1 MTNQITATLVDCQGV
16 VHIYRT
22 GDLEVVALQGLDLN
36 VGVGEMVAVV
46 GRSGSG
52 KTTLMNV
59 LAGLERPSAGR
70 ARVGGFDLAQ
80 LNDVQRKNYQ
90 RRMVGYLWQNTQ
102 VNLVPELDVLDN
114 VQMPL
119 LGAGWSV
126 SERVQRARYLVDALG
141 LSPRADNH
149 PAELSAGEQQR
160 LGLAVALANQ
170 PRLLLADEP
179 TSQLDSAT
187 ARGVLE
193 DLRRLQSEL
202 GTTVV
207 MVTHD
212 HQVEEYVERVVLIRD
227 GRTSTETRYAG
238 ARGERTAEELV
249 IVDAA
254 GRLQLPSEYVE
265 ALDLRDRAR
274 VRMEDG
280 RIIVTPAGQGEER
293 ARD

>member
-1 MTNQITATLVDCQGV
+1 
-16 VHIYRT
+16 
-22 GDLEVVALQGLDLN
+22 
-36 VGVGEMVAVV
+36 MVAIV

-80 LNDVQRKNYQ
+80 LNDDQRKHYQ

-102 VNLVPELDVLDN
+102 VNLVPELDVLEN
-114 VQMPL
+114 VQLPL

-126 SERVQRARYLVDALG
+126 NDRAQRARYLTDALG
-141 LSPRADNH
+141 LSQRAGAH

-160 LGLAVALANQ
+160 LGLAVALASQ

-179 TSQLDSAT
+179 TSQLDTAT

-193 DLRRLQSEL
+193 DLRRLQMEL

-212 HQVEEYVERVVLIRD
+212 HQVEDYVERVVLIRD
-227 GRTSTETRYAG
+227 GRTSTETRFTGGPEGRA
-238 ARGERTAEELV
+238 AEELV
-249 IVDAA
+249 ILDAA
-254 GRLQLPSEYVE
+254 GRLQLPSEYLQ
-265 ALDLRDRAR
+265 ALGLHGRVR

-280 RIIVTPAGQGEER
+280 RIVLMPVQDEDQAAGG
-293 ARD
+293 

>member
-1 MTNQITATLVDCQGV
+1 MSSALVDCQGL
-16 VHIYRT
+16 VHIYKT
-22 GDLEVVALQGLDLN
+22 GDLEVVALQGLDLS
-36 VGVGEMVAVV
+36 VGVGEMVAIV

-80 LNDVQRKNYQ
+80 LNDNQRKHYQ

-102 VNLVPELDVLDN
+102 VNLVPELDVLEN
-114 VQMPL
+114 VQLPL

-126 SERVQRARYLVDALG
+126 NDRAQRARYLADALG
-141 LSPRADNH
+141 LSQRASAH

-160 LGLAVALANQ
+160 LGLAVALASQ

-193 DLRRLQSEL
+193 DLRRLQMEL

-212 HQVEEYVERVVLIRD
+212 HQVEDYVERVVLIRD
-227 GRTSTETRYAG
+227 GRTSTETRFSGGPEGRA
-238 ARGERTAEELV
+238 AEELV
-249 IVDAA
+249 ILDSA

-265 ALDLRDRAR
+265 ALGLRGR
-274 VRMEDG
+274 VRVRIEDG
-280 RIIVTPAGQGEER
+280 RIVLMAVQDDDEAAGG
-293 ARD
+293 

>member
-1 MTNQITATLVDCQGV
+1 MTAALVDCQGV
-16 VHIYRT
+16 VHIYKT

-36 VGVGEMVAVV
+36 VGVGEMVAIV

-80 LNDVQRKNYQ
+80 LNDAQRKNYQ

-102 VNLVPELDVLDN
+102 VNLVPELDVLEN

-126 SERVQRARYLVDALG
+126 SDRVQRADYLVDALG
-141 LSPRADNH
+141 LSSRADNH

-202 GTTVV
+202 GTTVI

-238 ARGERTAEELV
+238 APGDRTAEELV

-254 GRLQLPSEYVE
+254 GRLQLPAEYVE
-265 ALDLRDRAR
+265 ALGLRGRAR

-280 RIIVTPAGQGEER
+280 RIIVAPATEGEEPV
-293 ARD
+293 RD

>member
-1 MTNQITATLVDCQGV
+1 MTAALVDCQGV
-16 VHIYRT
+16 VHIYKT

-36 VGVGEMVAVV
+36 VGVGEMVAIV

-80 LNDVQRKNYQ
+80 LNDAQRKNYQ

-102 VNLVPELDVLDN
+102 VNLVPELDVLEN

-126 SERVQRARYLVDALG
+126 SDRVQRAHYLVDALG
-141 LSPRADNH
+141 LSSRADNH

-202 GTTVV
+202 GTTVI

-238 ARGERTAEELV
+238 VPGGRTADELV

-254 GRLQLPSEYVE
+254 GRLQLPAEYVE
-265 ALDLRDRAR
+265 ALGLRGRAR

-280 RIIVTPAGQGEER
+280 RIIVVPAGEGEEP